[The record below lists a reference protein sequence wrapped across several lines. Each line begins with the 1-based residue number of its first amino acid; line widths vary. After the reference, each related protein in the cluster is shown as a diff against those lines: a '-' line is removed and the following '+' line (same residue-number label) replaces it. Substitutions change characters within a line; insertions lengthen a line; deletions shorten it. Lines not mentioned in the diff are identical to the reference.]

1 MTVAG
6 LQEAQQKK
14 VALTS
19 RCAVEVPDRAAI
31 DMRQMTRV
39 ANNLVSGT
47 RSIGSPKGGSV
58 RIERVSHA
66 AMAPSSRD
74 QLTFE
79 GARPEDIAT
88 TLKLFFGDEDVRSQ
102 ANETTR
108 LRLALADAVVRAH
121 GSEIR
126 PQRIG
131 DQGLRL
137 VFALTE
143 DGDRA
148 TPAQRHVI
156 LSLPAQRS
164 RQHAAL
170 RLRQVTDVSL
180 RRKGGYDPLQLRGVP
195 LTSVARRRR

>member
-1 MTVAG
+1 
-6 LQEAQQKK
+6 
-14 VALTS
+14 
-19 RCAVEVPDRAAI
+19 
-31 DMRQMTRV
+31 
-39 ANNLVSGT
+39 NNLVSDAIH
-47 RSIGSPKGGSV
+47 RVPKGGSV
-58 RIERVSHA
+58 RMNAYPTRNGALIEIA
-66 AMAPSSRD
+66 D
-74 QLTFE
+74 FYE

-148 TPAQRHVI
+148 TPAQR
-156 LSLPAQRS
+156 
-164 RQHAAL
+164 
-170 RLRQVTDVSL
+170 
-180 RRKGGYDPLQLRGVP
+180 GM
-195 LTSVARRRR
+195 